1 MRSVV
6 PRIIAAALGFRLLS
20 AGIAFLANAVLPMAQ
35 REQFTVFPSTNLFWD
50 TFARYDS
57 GWYFTIARY
66 GYEWVEGGRSNL
78 AFFPVYP
85 MLMRYVA
92 LGLGGG
98 RSRVYIAG
106 ILISWAAF
114 VLAMIVLHRL
124 AKVESGDGE
133 TARRAVVYAAVFPF
147 AFFFGVVYTEALF
160 LLFSVTAFYGFRT
173 RRWWL
178 GAAAGALATATRA
191 NGLFIVPALAL
202 VALQETEGRRQET
215 EDRRQEAEGRRTLV
229 KASVALACTLLGV
242 GAYSLF
248 VYQLSGNPFE
258 WAQSINRWNW
268 HPGSQPGWQPLVTVV
283 TAMVTRPYAYLTS
296 SPQAVVDLLN
306 ASAGLAL
313 ILATPFIW
321 YRFGP
326 AYPVLILINLYVPLS
341 SGALEGI
348 GRYCAVLFPFSIWL
362 ATFRSPLVQ
371 NGIVVASAMLYVVC
385 LTLFTKLYP
394 LF

>member
-6 PRIIAAALGFRLLS
+6 LRIIAFALGFRLLS
-20 AGIAFLANAVLPMAQ
+20 AGLAFLVNAVLPMAQ
-35 REQFTVFPSTNLFWD
+35 REQFTVFPTTNLFWD

-114 VLAMIVLHRL
+114 VLAMIVLYRL
-124 AKVESGDGE
+124 AKVESGDDE
-133 TARRAVVYAAVFPF
+133 TARRAVIYAAVFPF

-160 LLFSVTAFYGFRT
+160 LLFNVSAFYGFRT

-202 VALQETEGRRQET
+202 VAWQEVGGRRK
-215 EDRRQEAEGRRTLV
+215 EAGGRKEVGDGKSLV
-229 KASVALACTLLGV
+229 KASLALAGTLAGV

-258 WAQSINRWNW
+258 WAESINRWNW

-371 NGIVVASAMLYVVC
+371 NGIVAGFAMLYVVC